1 VQPVLTEPRVQHR
14 PTRAELL
21 QRAEALVPAFA
32 ERAIETEQLRRIPQA
47 TLNDLS
53 EAGLLRVANPER
65 FGGYGLDYDTVLEI
79 TAILGRGCGSTAWC
93 YSVWSSHNWML
104 GMYPLQAQADYF
116 GSSPDVL
123 SSSSFRA
130 AGRQL
135 ELKNGGYLLQG
146 TWDFSSGA
154 DAAEWAMLGA
164 NHPELGPGLCVVPR
178 SEYRIENDWF
188 VSGLKG
194 TGSKSIVIEDP
205 TVVPTHRF
213 LSYASMTAART
224 PGRELHDRASYR
236 VSMYTILSYTLAWP
250 MIGMADGAVQEFE
263 RRLAGRASRDGQTL
277 ADSASMQVLLAESA
291 TDVAAAY
298 ALGRQDVANL
308 VNRGCRDEPLSQL
321 EVARTRCNQAYVARL
336 ALRATNRLFEVS
348 GAHSL
353 FETSAIQRFHRDVNA
368 ASHQAALNWFA
379 NAEEY
384 GRGRLAAIQR

>member
-47 TLNDLS
+47 TLNDLR

-104 GMYPLQAQADYF
+104 GMYPLQVQADYF

-146 TWDFSSGA
+146 TWDF
-154 DAAEWAMLGA
+154 
-164 NHPELGPGLCVVPR
+164 
-178 SEYRIENDWF
+178 
-188 VSGLKG
+188 
-194 TGSKSIVIEDP
+194 
-205 TVVPTHRF
+205 
-213 LSYASMTAART
+213 
-224 PGRELHDRASYR
+224 
-236 VSMYTILSYTLAWP
+236 
-250 MIGMADGAVQEFE
+250 FE
-263 RRLAGRASRDGQTL
+263 RSRRRRVGNARGEPSRARAGLVRGPTL
-277 ADSASMQVLLAESA
+277 RIPD
-291 TDVAAAY
+291 
-298 ALGRQDVANL
+298 
-308 VNRGCRDEPLSQL
+308 RG
-321 EVARTRCNQAYVARL
+321 
-336 ALRATNRLFEVS
+336 
-348 GAHSL
+348 
-353 FETSAIQRFHRDVNA
+353 
-368 ASHQAALNWFA
+368 
-379 NAEEY
+379 
-384 GRGRLAAIQR
+384 